1 MIRVSTS
8 DTELQLAVLDDYQGV
23 AERFADW
30 SRLPARVKPTFFHDK
45 VSADRETLVRRLRPF
60 DIICLMRE
68 RTRLDRDV
76 LSGLPKLKLL
86 TTPAMVNASVDIAF
100 AHERGVP
107 VCGTGAVETG
117 TPELTWALLLALA
130 RNLTG
135 EAGDVTAGRWQASVG
150 RDLHGAVLSVVG
162 LGRVGSRVAA
172 VGKAFGMK
180 VLAWSQ
186 NLTAERAAACGAQLA
201 SREDIFSQADFLT
214 LTLKL
219 SNRTMGIIGAQD
231 LARMKPNAYFINTA
245 RAQLVDEAALVQTL
259 RERRIAGAAI
269 DVFLQEPLPPDH
281 PYRGLDNVLLTPH
294 IGYVTHDTYAQFYRE
309 MLENVLAWLDGHPI
323 RVIDPTLSHFRL
335 I

>member
-1 MIRVSTS
+1 MNRTAIP
-8 DTELQLAVLDDYQGV
+8 DTKLQLAVLDDYQGV
-23 AERFADW
+23 AERYADW
-30 SRLPARVKPTFFHDK
+30 SCLPARVTPTFFRDN
-45 VSADRETLVRRLRPF
+45 VSVDRGQLVKRLRPF

-68 RTRLDRDV
+68 RTRLDREV
-76 LSGLPKLKLL
+76 LSSLPRLKLL
-86 TTPAMVNASVDIAF
+86 TTSGMVNASVDIAF

-107 VCGTGAVETG
+107 VCGTGALETG

-135 EAGDVTAGRWQASVG
+135 EASGVKAGRWQTSVG
-150 RDLHGAVLSVVG
+150 RDLHGAVLGVVG

-172 VGKAFGMK
+172 VGKAFGMR
-180 VLAWSQ
+180 VLAWSE
-186 NLTAERAAACGAQLA
+186 NLTAERAAACGAQLT
-201 SREDIFSQADFLT
+201 SREEIFSQADFLT

-231 LARMKPNAYFINTA
+231 LARMKPRSYFINTA
-245 RAQLVDEAALVQTL
+245 RAQLVDEVALVQTL

-281 PYRGLDNVLLTPH
+281 PYRSLDNVLLTPH
-294 IGYVTHDTYAQFYRE
+294 IGYVTHDSYAQFYRE

-323 RVIDPTLSHFRL
+323 RMLDPTHSHFRL